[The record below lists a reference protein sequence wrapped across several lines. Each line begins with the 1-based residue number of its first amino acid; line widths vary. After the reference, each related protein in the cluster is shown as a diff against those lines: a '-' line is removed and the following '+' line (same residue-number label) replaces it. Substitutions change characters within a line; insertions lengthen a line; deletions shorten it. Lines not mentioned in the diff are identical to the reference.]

1 MKWATFSVGNHS
13 EGPIMEKRDARERF
27 VELANKRVTKA
38 IKDMRLVGNLA
49 NRRSYT
55 YTDSD
60 AKKIIRALQDELN
73 ALKAR
78 FIRSL
83 HCECRNDRALAL
95 PAYRAL
101 HLSRQGHDSAEFFSR
116 RAIRS
121 GNSYSR
127 GTSKR
132 TGCQERVQ
140 QGCRKSH
147 FQSGPTRFDS
157 EETSRFIFHLGVSI
171 SSKTRE

>member
-1 MKWATFSVGNHS
+1 
-13 EGPIMEKRDARERF
+13 MEKRDARERF

-78 FIRSL
+78 FRGSEGEDHSIF
-83 HCECRNDRALAL
+83 AL
-95 PAYRAL
+95 
-101 HLSRQGHDSAEFFSR
+101 
-116 RAIRS
+116 
-121 GNSYSR
+121 
-127 GTSKR
+127 
-132 TGCQERVQ
+132 RVQ
-140 QGCRKSH
+140 K
-147 FQSGPTRFDS
+147 
-157 EETSRFIFHLGVSI
+157 
-171 SSKTRE
+171 